1 MKKVSIHTASR
12 VTIDYRVIGSGFRVR
27 VRDRVSRVRVRVSYP
42 GQPCVSTSFGYTH
55 GYGQS

>member
-1 MKKVSIHTASR
+1 MGLV
-12 VTIDYRVIGSGFRVR
+12 GLGLGFRVR
-27 VRDRVSRVRVRVSYP
+27 VRVKDRVSRVRVRVSYP